1 MKKGRI
7 ELGELPY
14 EVLEQF
20 SLTQEMI
27 EDLPMHVL
35 DDLCDGRHSPVLP
48 IEVADE
54 SGERIKSRSRLAFI
68 RKEDGQVDVVFYPAL
83 ETSPLNDYDE
93 VQQKQLLS
101 GKVIIADAQTA
112 DGRRSKVFV
121 QVDPGTNQ
129 VMSVPTP
136 VIGRNFQVLAEQMH
150 LGTAE
155 VKGLQHGDPLTLIVE
170 NELMTVGIDL
180 NTRTGIRICRGDE
193 QRWRE
198 QGKRDW
204 DKYTFGVY
212 GCWMMDDDGNLD
224 YVPEE
229 QYTEELWNEQKRAG
243 ERNRA
248 AAALHK

>member
-83 ETSPLNDYDE
+83 ETSPLNDYDAA
-93 VQQKQLLS
+93 QQKQLLS

-112 DGRRSKVFV
+112 DGHRSKVFV

-150 LGTAE
+150 LGMAE
-155 VKGLQHGDPLTLIVE
+155 IKGLQHGDPLTLIVE

-180 NTRTGIRICRGDE
+180 HARTGIRICRGDE

-212 GCWMMDDDGNLD
+212 GCWIMDDDGNLD

>member
-83 ETSPLNDYDE
+83 ETSPLNDYDAA
-93 VQQKQLLS
+93 QQKQLLS

-112 DGRRSKVFV
+112 DGHRSKVFV

-180 NTRTGIRICRGDE
+180 QARTGIRICRGDE

-212 GCWMMDDDGNLD
+212 GCWIMDDDGNLD

>member
-35 DDLCDGRHSPVLP
+35 DDLCDGRHSPALP

-54 SGERIKSRSRLAFI
+54 NGERIRSRSRLAFI

-83 ETSPLNDYDE
+83 ETSPLNDYDAA
-93 VQQKQLLS
+93 QQKQLLS
-101 GKVIIADAQTA
+101 GEVIIADAQTA
-112 DGRRSKVFV
+112 DGHRSKVFV

-170 NELMTVGIDL
+170 NELVTVGIDL
-180 NTRTGIRICRGDE
+180 HARTGIRMCRGDE

-229 QYTEELWNEQKRAG
+229 QYTEELWNEQKKAG

>member
-83 ETSPLNDYDE
+83 ETSPLNNCDAA
-93 VQQKQLLS
+93 QQKQLLS

-112 DGRRSKVFV
+112 DGHRSKVFV

-155 VKGLQHGDPLTLIVE
+155 VKGLQHGDPLTLIAE

-180 NTRTGIRICRGDE
+180 HARTGIRICRGDE
-193 QRWRE
+193 QKWRE

>member
-48 IEVADE
+48 IKVADE

-83 ETSPLNDYDE
+83 ETSLLNDYDE
-93 VQQKQLLS
+93 AQQKQLLS

-112 DGRRSKVFV
+112 DGHRSKVFV

-150 LGTAE
+150 LGMAE
-155 VKGLQHGDPLTLIVE
+155 IKGLQHGDPLTLIVE

-180 NTRTGIRICRGDE
+180 HARTGIRICRGDE

-212 GCWMMDDDGNLD
+212 GCWIMDDDGNLD

>member
-83 ETSPLNDYDE
+83 ETSPLNDYDAA
-93 VQQKQLLS
+93 QQKQLLS

-112 DGRRSKVFV
+112 DGHRSKVFV

-155 VKGLQHGDPLTLIVE
+155 VKGLQHGDPLTLIAE

-180 NTRTGIRICRGDE
+180 HARTGIRICRGDE
-193 QRWRE
+193 QKWRE

>member
-1 MKKGRI
+1 MPG
-7 ELGELPY
+7 
-14 EVLEQF
+14 
-20 SLTQEMI
+20 ST
-27 EDLPMHVL
+27 
-35 DDLCDGRHSPVLP
+35 C
-48 IEVADE
+48 
-54 SGERIKSRSRLAFI
+54 
-68 RKEDGQVDVVFYPAL
+68 
-83 ETSPLNDYDE
+83 
-93 VQQKQLLS
+93 
-101 GKVIIADAQTA
+101 
-112 DGRRSKVFV
+112 SKVFV

-180 NTRTGIRICRGDE
+180 HARTGIRMCRGDE

-243 ERNRA
+243 ERNRT